1 MSGQLTRFPTVLEP
15 WIFFP
20 LWALSP
26 CSLSNP
32 GCHKTARAFYWGLRQ
47 HWAMIYPP
55 TSMSVLIHF
64 TLHLFKETSARGVC
78 ASSGCGRLLLPLW
91 FERLNQ
97 QFWHLAA
104 QHSLLQV
111 SWAPDNKNTQ
121 NSLIY
126 NSVTFI
132 FPVLQRMQ
140 QDLELRCLPLDHEIA
155 SSTPRQ
161 LSTGVYVHNHFTILP
176 LINNI
181 LL

>member
-1 MSGQLTRFPTVLEP
+1 MPLLRPPGGEMSGQLTRFPTVLEP

-126 NSVTFI
+126 NSKHHRKRLF
-132 FPVLQRMQ
+132 R
-140 QDLELRCLPLDHEIA
+140 A
-155 SSTPRQ
+155 SQ
-161 LSTGVYVHNHFTILP
+161 NANWF
-176 LINNI
+176 LISSWI
-181 LL
+181 S